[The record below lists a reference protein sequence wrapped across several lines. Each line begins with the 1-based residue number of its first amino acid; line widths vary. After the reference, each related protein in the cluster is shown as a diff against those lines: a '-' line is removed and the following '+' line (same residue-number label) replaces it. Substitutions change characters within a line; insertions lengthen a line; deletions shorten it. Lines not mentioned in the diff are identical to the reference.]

1 MLYDCRLYFVG
12 NSNIIIINR
21 PTAAHGPPRMRRNYM
36 SDAAKRMLNEAAEF
50 ENLAKYL
57 KVFFEVRQS
66 CRQCSAKLSR
76 NKIHV
81 FVGLRLLLILMSFSV
96 KSVKMNISSIKGP
109 SIDDVHTEGG
119 EDVRFR
125 WTHVDGGGDQ
135 APRGRPH
142 RKLKLESTDVILSSS
157 NAKKLVYI
165 FTRFNLW
172 TE

>member
-1 MLYDCRLYFVG
+1 
-12 NSNIIIINR
+12 
-21 PTAAHGPPRMRRNYM
+21 M

-66 CRQCSAKLSR
+66 CHQCSAKLSR

-81 FVGLRLLLILMSFSV
+81 LVGLRLLLIDLLMLFSV

-119 EDVRFR
+119 GCQVQVDACR
-125 WTHVDGGGDQ
+125 W
-135 APRGRPH
+135 GR
-142 RKLKLESTDVILSSS
+142 ESSPM
-157 NAKKLVYI
+157 
-165 FTRFNLW
+165 W
-172 TE
+172 TSTQKIKIRVH

>member
-81 FVGLRLLLILMSFSV
+81 LVGLRLLLILMSFSV

-119 EDVRFR
+119 GCQVQVDACR
-125 WTHVDGGGDQ
+125 WG
-135 APRGRPH
+135 RG
-142 RKLKLESTDVILSSS
+142 SSS
-157 NAKKLVYI
+157 M
-165 FTRFNLW
+165 W
-172 TE
+172 TSTQKIKIRVH

>member
-21 PTAAHGPPRMRRNYM
+21 PTAAHGPPIMRRNYM

-66 CRQCSAKLSR
+66 CHQCSAKLSR

-81 FVGLRLLLILMSFSV
+81 LVGLRLLLILMSFSV
-96 KSVKMNISSIKGP
+96 KYVKMNISSIKGP
-109 SIDDVHTEGG
+109 SIDDVHTAGGRLSGSGGRMWMGEG
-119 EDVRFR
+119 VRP
-125 WTHVDGGGDQ
+125 HVDV
-135 APRGRPH
+135 H
-142 RKLKLESTDVILSSS
+142 
-157 NAKKLVYI
+157 
-165 FTRFNLW
+165 
-172 TE
+172 TEN